1 MRIWFLN
8 NMCKNQT
15 NQTCEIAKTLQVAAE
30 AGVTQQQEFTRQ
42 TELMLSVAAAT
53 EQIVKLEHAL
63 NQNLGALH
71 TSSDFDQ
78 TIHSLTA
85 AISLLNSRISHA
97 KSPAL
102 PVRLTPEH
110 PGEDA
115 A

>member
-1 MRIWFLN
+1 
-8 NMCKNQT
+8 
-15 NQTCEIAKTLQVAAE
+15 
-30 AGVTQQQEFTRQ
+30 
-42 TELMLSVAAAT
+42 MLSVAAAT

-71 TSSDFDQ
+71 TSRDFDQ